1 MLQLKS
7 FKPGGIHPPQQK
19 LSAGAAITWGE
30 VPKQLLIPVQQHI
43 GKPCKVLVNK
53 GDAVKRGYLLAEST
67 GFISSNVHA
76 PLDGKV
82 QKIMR
87 FPLLG
92 GQVRDVIQLT
102 CNDAGRPFHEV
113 VEKDYDRQA
122 VNVEALDASGI
133 RKKIAAAGI
142 VGMGGAGFPTHVK
155 LTPPDGKKIDTLLIN
170 GAECEPYIT
179 ADHRLMLEYSRE
191 IIQGIRLLQRLFD
204 GVPVFIGIEDNKPD
218 ALQAMDEAAKEAD
231 MIDVVPLK
239 TQYPQGGEKQL
250 IKAILGREVP
260 SKGLPMDVGVVVQN
274 VATVLA
280 IRNAVYFD
288 RPLTERV
295 LTVSGNL
302 VGQPGNI
309 VLPIGTPVSTVME
322 QFGIDPARVRLFI
335 SGGPMM
341 GRTSYSFESPVSKT
355 TSALLF
361 FDETAVVTREENP
374 CIRCGNCIN
383 ACPMGLAVARLTE
396 MIIAN
401 GIDPA
406 AKEAVLDCIECGSCS
421 YVCPADRRL
430 VHWMRLGKNII
441 RREN

>member
-53 GDAVKRGYLLAEST
+53 GDAVKRGDLLAEST

-92 GQVRDVIQLT
+92 GQVREVIQLS
-102 CNDAGRPFHEV
+102 CNDAGTPYREI
-113 VEKDYDRQA
+113 VEKDYDGQP
-122 VNVEALDASGI
+122 VDIEALDASEI

-142 VGMGGAGFPTHVK
+142 IGMGGAGFPTHVK

-361 FDETAVVTREENP
+361 FDETAVVMREENP

-383 ACPMGLAVARLTE
+383 ACPMGLAVAQLTE